1 MSIPDPETSAEL
13 LICHRCGAQLTAG
26 DGSFY
31 VVNIEAFADPT
42 PPRID
47 TDEPIETIAADI
59 DALIRRM
66 KEFSEQELMDQ
77 VYRRLTLTL
86 CAPCHQTW
94 MDHPTA

>member
-1 MSIPDPETSAEL
+1 MSVPDQEPSPGL
-13 LICHRCGAQLTAG
+13 LICHRCGAQLTVG
-26 DGSFY
+26 EGSFY
-31 VVNIEAFADPT
+31 VVRIEAFADPT
-42 PPRID
+42 PPRVD
-47 TDEPIETIAADI
+47 SDEPVEAIAADI

-94 MDHPTA
+94 MDNPTA